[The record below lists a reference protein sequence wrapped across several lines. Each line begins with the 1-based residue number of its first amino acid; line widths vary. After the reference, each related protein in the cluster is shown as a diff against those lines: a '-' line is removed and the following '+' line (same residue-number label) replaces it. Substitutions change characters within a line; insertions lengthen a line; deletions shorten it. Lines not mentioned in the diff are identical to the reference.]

1 MNSTKGPNILLTT
14 LWEKFKNKTKCHV
27 SYTRSYVGY
36 YLCDGF
42 TDMRCGIDALSKND
56 GIMRL
61 SINIVKS
68 ILILKDILLSDR
80 RFYRY
85 NRRNNLVW

>member
-1 MNSTKGPNILLTT
+1 MFGLTGT
-14 LWEKFKNKTKCHV
+14 LN
-27 SYTRSYVGY
+27 Y

-42 TDMRCGIDALSKND
+42 IDTRNSIVALSKND

-80 RFYRY
+80 RFCR
-85 NRRNNLVW
+85 